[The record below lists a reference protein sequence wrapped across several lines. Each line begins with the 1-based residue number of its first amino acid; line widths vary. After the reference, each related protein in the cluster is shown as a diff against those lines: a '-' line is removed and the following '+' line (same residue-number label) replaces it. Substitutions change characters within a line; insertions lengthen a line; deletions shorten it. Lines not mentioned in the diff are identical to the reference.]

1 MGRAK
6 EWMLEQFERGYSEAE
21 GEICVECVTDPAL
34 RNWIEANLTST
45 QCTFCGAE
53 SEYAIAASFDDFV
66 GVVRAGIAF
75 DWNHPDSE
83 GIMYIS
89 ADGGYQAPVSDSWEV
104 FADYDISEDSDV
116 IEALI
121 ESIGNDGWVER
132 EFYRGDDSQRL
143 VWGWDSFKH
152 VTKHQT
158 RYLFLNPTADDLD
171 DIPASQMLDAIAEVI
186 AKDLGAFELIKAIGQ
201 DTDLFRIR
209 VGDEAY
215 NTAAAIGPPPAEYAN
230 QSNRMSPA
238 GIPMFYGAFNIETAR
253 VETLDLAAHVNQ
265 TLSIGVFRPMR
276 DLKVLDLA
284 NLPDIPSVFD
294 PDAHP
299 LVHPLRFLHAF
310 ADDLVQPIARDGRE
324 HIEYVPTQIVTEFF
338 RRGFCDSD
346 DHPLDGLIYKSSRN
360 GEPACVLFCDN
371 AQCAEADYDGP
382 LYNRLLRLTA
392 VSHEVCPSPVG
403 AAAK

>member
-1 MGRAK
+1 
-6 EWMLEQFERGYSEAE
+6 MLEQYERGYSEAE
-21 GEICVECVTDPAL
+21 GEICADCVSDPAL
-34 RNWIEANLTST
+34 RKWIEANLTSI

-53 SEYAIAASFDDFV
+53 SECAIAASFDDFV

-89 ADGGYQAPVSDSWEV
+89 AEGGYQAPVSDSWEV

-121 ESIGNDGWVER
+121 DSIGNDGWVER

-143 VWGWDSFKH
+143 VWGWDWFKH

-158 RYLFLNPTADDLD
+158 RYLFLDPKADDRD

-186 AKDLGAFELIKAIGQ
+186 AKDLGGFELIKAIGP

-215 NTAAAIGPPPAEYAN
+215 DTAATIGPPPAEYAN

-238 GIPMFYGAFNIETAR
+238 GIPMFYSAFNIDTAR
-253 VETLDLAAHVNQ
+253 FETLDPTAHIDQ
-265 TLSIGVFRPMR
+265 ILSIGVFRPMR

-299 LVHPLRFLHAF
+299 LIHPLRFLHAF
-310 ADDLVQPIARDGRE
+310 VGDLVQPIAHDGRE

-346 DHPLDGLIYKSSRN
+346 DRPLDGLIYMSSRN
-360 GEPACVLFCDN
+360 GEPACVLFCEND
-371 AQCAEADYDGP
+371 QCAEADYDGP

-392 VSHEVCPSPVG
+392 VSHEICPSPAS

>member
-6 EWMLEQFERGYSEAE
+6 EWMLEQMERGYDQAD
-21 GEICVECVTDPAL
+21 GAICAQCVADPAL
-34 RNWIEANLTST
+34 VVWVEANLTET
-45 QCTFCGAE
+45 DCRFCGRDGNE
-53 SEYAIAASFDDFV
+53 PIAASFDDFV
-66 GVVRAGIAF
+66 GVVRVGIAF

-89 ADGGYQAPVSDSWEV
+89 AEGGYQASVSDSWEV
-104 FADYDISEDSDV
+104 LADYDISEDSDV

-121 ESIGNDGWVER
+121 DSIGNDGWVER

-143 VWGWDSFKH
+143 VWGWDWFKY
-152 VTKHQT
+152 VTKHQS
-158 RYLFLNPTADDLD
+158 RYLFLKPEADEHD
-171 DIPASQMLDAIAEVI
+171 DVPASQMLDAIAEVI
-186 AKDLGAFELIKAIGQ
+186 AKDLGSFELIKAIGQ

-209 VGDEAY
+209 VGGEAFD
-215 NTAAAIGPPPAEYAN
+215 TASAIGPPPAEFAN

-238 GIPMFYGAFNIETAR
+238 GIPMFYGAFDVDTAR
-253 VETLDLAAHVNQ
+253 VETLDPEAHVGQ

-284 NLPDIPSVFD
+284 DLPDIPSVFD
-294 PDAHP
+294 PNAH
-299 LVHPLRFLHAF
+299 LLIHPLRFLHAF
-310 ADDLVQPIARDGRE
+310 AADLVQPIARDGRE

-338 RRGFCDSD
+338 RRVFRDID
-346 DHPLDGLIYKSSRN
+346 NRLLDGLIYTSSRD
-360 GEPACVLFCDN
+360 GHPACVLFCEND
-371 AQCAEADYDGP
+371 QCAEPDYDGP

-392 VSHEVCPSPVG
+392 VRHEVCPPPAG

>member
-6 EWMLEQFERGYSEAE
+6 EWMLEQYERGYSEAE
-21 GEICVECVTDPAL
+21 GEICAECVSDLAL
-34 RNWIEANLTST
+34 RKWIEANLTST

-53 SEYAIAASFDDFV
+53 SVDAIAASFDEFI
-66 GVVRAGIAF
+66 GIVFSGISF

-89 ADGGYQAPVSDSWEV
+89 AEGGYQAPVSDSWEV

-121 ESIGNDGWVER
+121 DSIGNDGWVAR

-143 VWGWDSFKH
+143 VWGWDWFKH

-158 RYLFLNPTADDLD
+158 RYLFLNPEVDDRD
-171 DIPASQMLDAIAEVI
+171 DIPASQMLNIIADVI
-186 AKDLGAFELIKAIGQ
+186 AKDLGGFELIKAIGQ

-215 NTAAAIGPPPAEYAN
+215 DTAAAIGPPPAEYAN

-238 GIPMFYGAFNIETAR
+238 GIPMFYGAFNIDTAK
-253 VETLDLAAHVNQ
+253 VETLDPAAHIDQ

-299 LVHPLRFLHAF
+299 LIHPLRFLHAF
-310 ADDLVQPIARDGRE
+310 AADLVQPIARDGRE

-371 AQCAEADYDGP
+371 DQCAEADYDGP
-382 LYNRLLRLTA
+382 LYNRLLRMTA

-403 AAAK
+403 AAA